1 MAEPVVLINV
11 FEVPADQAEQF
22 IVAWEQTREFMRAQ
36 PGYLETALHQALAPD
51 ADFLFV
57 NVARWRTPEAFAAA
71 IGSPEFRE
79 AAADVVGYR
88 QHPGLYRIVRT

>member
-22 IVAWEQTREFMRAQ
+22 IAAWEQTREFMRAQ
-36 PGYLETALHQALAPD
+36 PGYLETALHHALTPD
-51 ADFLFV
+51 TDFLFV
-57 NVARWRTPEAFAAA
+57 NIARWRTPEAFAAA
-71 IGSPEFRE
+71 IGSPEFRKV
-79 AAADVVGYR
+79 AADIVGYR